1 MSIQIKKNESYSVLV
16 PIDIDMEKEFIKY
29 KKAIDKLIDK
39 GIVSLNVAIT
49 ALTIIRIKLG
59 LPTLAVNPM
68 VYELDLITLKSD

>member
-29 KKAIDKLIDK
+29 KKAIDRLIDE
-39 GIVSLNVAIT
+39 GIVPLNVAIT